1 MLLASYF
8 PGSANAW
15 SINHTDSALLNE
27 VVVTPW
33 EPRVVRTR
41 DWFRAEDNRVP
52 VGVSLTVEGHHV
64 APWGEGEDSAD
75 TVPFVRIVRY
85 TPGYA
90 AASSDM
96 HWEPSKAGTTL
107 NEPSS
112 RSLNFE
118 FLSSVDSS
126 TPDQERRRILPAA
139 LRPAERKLTT
149 FGDSASISRFPVAA
163 PVEVATGVT

>member
-96 HWEPSKAGTTL
+96 HWEPSKARVSDSLCAGAWFT
-107 NEPSS
+107 SS
-112 RSLNFE
+112 
-118 FLSSVDSS
+118 
-126 TPDQERRRILPAA
+126 PRIGWGKPRLV
-139 LRPAERKLTT
+139 
-149 FGDSASISRFPVAA
+149 G
-163 PVEVATGVT
+163 